1 MGGHVARQSL
11 PDRSSPVTRT
21 VLITGASSGI
31 GRETALRFQREGWNV
46 AATMRSPEKETELD
60 RLPGVVCPALD
71 VTRPETI
78 TAAIDQTLA
87 RFGHIDAVVNNAG
100 YGLIGPFETFSE
112 DQIERQF
119 QTNVFGLMAV
129 TRAVLPHLRAQRDGV
144 IVNVASFAGRSIF
157 PYYSVYHASKWAV
170 EGFSDSLQ
178 YELKPYGVRVKIIEP
193 GIVKTEFWGRS
204 TDRANATGITA
215 YDEGQPVLDLI
226 DEAAG
231 VIATLPADV
240 AEAIWR
246 ATNDQSSRQRYVIGV
261 DAHLTLM
268 ARKVLSDGMYRTLM
282 TTLFGRRPVATF
294 RKLTADL
301 KRRAS

>member
-1 MGGHVARQSL
+1 M
-11 PDRSSPVTRT
+11 TRT
-21 VLITGASSGI
+21 ILITGASSGI

-46 AATMRSPEKETELD
+46 AATMRSPQKETELN
-60 RLPGVVCPALD
+60 RLPGVICPALD

-78 TAAIDQTLA
+78 ASAVAETLA
-87 RFGHIDAVVNNAG
+87 RFGRIDAVVNNAG
-100 YGLIGPFETFSE
+100 YGLIGPFETFSDE
-112 DQIERQF
+112 QIERQF

-178 YELKPYGVRVKIIEP
+178 YEVKPYGIRVKIIEP

-204 TDRANATGITA
+204 TDRENVTGVTA

-226 DEAAG
+226 DETAG
-231 VIATLPADV
+231 VIATKPDDV
-240 AEAIWR
+240 ADAIWK
-246 ATNDQSSRQRYVIGV
+246 AANDRSDRQRYIIGL
-261 DAHLTLM
+261 DAHLTLF
-268 ARKVLSDGMYRTLM
+268 ARKVLSDAMYRGLM
-282 TTLFGRRPVATF
+282 NTVFSRRPVETF
-294 RKLTADL
+294 RSLAATLA
-301 KRRAS
+301 RRAG